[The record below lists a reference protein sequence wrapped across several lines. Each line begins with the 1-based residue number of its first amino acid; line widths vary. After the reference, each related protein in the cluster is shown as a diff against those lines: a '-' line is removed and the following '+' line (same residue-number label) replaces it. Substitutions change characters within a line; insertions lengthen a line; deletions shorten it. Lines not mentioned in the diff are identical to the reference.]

1 MTTRN
6 PPPPYTPETKMFMRQ
21 YVDDIGGIGAFAA
34 RHNLDH
40 RTAQR
45 IYSGKYAPSESLVA
59 ECQLCA
65 KHFPGPATN
74 EVIVSK
80 EGPFVIGDADVPY

>member
-1 MTTRN
+1 MQTRN
-6 PPPPYTPETKMFMRQ
+6 PPPPYTPETKLFMRQ
-21 YVDDIGGIGAFAA
+21 YVDDIGGIGAFAD

-59 ECQLCA
+59 ECELSA
-65 KHFPGPATN
+65 KHFPGTSGEPIRSF
-74 EVIVSK
+74 EGGVSIV
-80 EGPFVIGDADVPY
+80 ETDVPY